1 MVIKSRF
8 RQTQPGSVALGD
20 VKEVSAFSI
29 DASMDEDQ
37 DSESRAQD
45 KNHAADNQGQNMA
58 GKPAIIKQIFDDE
71 NDE

>member
-45 KNHAADNQGQNMA
+45 KNHAADNQG
-58 GKPAIIKQIFDDE
+58 
-71 NDE
+71 